1 MIDYI
6 PNSLMY
12 ISLLS
17 LEEILGK
24 HGLNAIL
31 RYAKLDRFMDEF
43 PPNNEKLE
51 VPIAEFMSLFRSML
65 DIFGERGTRPL
76 LYNAGRKSFRVT
88 LEKNPALIGVI
99 NLGLKVLS
107 PRKRAEK
114 TLKVATKAGDKLFGI
129 QQKFT
134 VLENGFRTEI
144 SDCFW
149 CKGLKT
155 VDPVCHA
162 EVGFEAELVKWATGG
177 DIEYDAQ
184 EVTCI
189 ARGDACCTFMV
200 TEK

>member
-1 MIDYI
+1 
-6 PNSLMY
+6 MY

-24 HGLNAIL
+24 NGLNALLNYGNI
-31 RYAKLDRFMDEF
+31 KRFLDEF
-43 PPNNEKLE
+43 PPNNDKTEI
-51 VPIAEFMSLFRSML
+51 PMAEFMSLFRSML
-65 DIFGERGTRPL
+65 DIFGERGTRTL

-88 LEKNPALIGVI
+88 LEKNPALIGFI

-114 TLKVATKAGDKLFGI
+114 ALKVVTKAGDKLFGI

-144 SDCFW
+144 TDCFW

-155 VDPVCHA
+155 ADPVCHA
-162 EVGFEAELVKWATGG
+162 EVGFEAELVNWAAGG
-177 DIEYDAQ
+177 DIEYDVR

-189 ARGDACCTFMV
+189 ARGDASCTFMV